1 MKIVLLIALLQAPAQ
16 QQLTITEAV
25 QTALSA
31 HPLLVAAQAHAE
43 RSEHATSEVRA
54 TRLPQL
60 TLESAVTRYQEPM
73 VVAPLH
79 GFDPMSPPVFDRTL
93 AQGALTL
100 NYTLLDAG
108 RGDRI
113 RGANAIAAAADAGVD
128 ATRAL
133 IISETVRAYLRVRSA
148 RELADAHSRQVRAL
162 TEERDRAQQL
172 VTQGRAARVVLLRAE
187 AALSAARAEE
197 VAAQS
202 ELAVAHQELARL
214 LARTEQAVRAAE
226 VTAVRVRESADT
238 VRAMQLAAA
247 QRANPELRRLR
258 LRRDAVRAERDAAR
272 GYWWPRVQ
280 AVGRYVEYGSTETSP
295 QGEWQA
301 GAQLSYPIFTGGAR
315 GAAIDRASADLRAAE
330 AEIAQGE
337 RSVSEALDR
346 ARSALAA
353 AQARVMA
360 LTAAVSQSL
369 EVTRIERLAL
379 DAGAGVQ
386 SDYLTAEANLF
397 RARASLTD
405 ARAQEV
411 LAQVEL
417 ARVTGTLTVD
427 WVAANLEN
435 VP

>member
-386 SDYLTAEANLF
+386 SDYLTAEANRF

-405 ARAQEV
+405 ARAPEV